1 MSKRYY
7 WLKLKDDFFDG
18 KVIKKL
24 RRVAGGDTYVLIYLK
39 MLLRAM
45 KNEGYITYTGLENSF
60 AEELALDLD
69 EDAENVAIT
78 LQYLARTELVETSDN
93 INYFLPSAAESVGSE
108 TASTIRS
115 RECRSKQKMLQCNKN
130 ATQNVALQ
138 QDCNASATQVQ
149 QNCSVEKEK
158 REDTREDKREKNT
171 EASPLDEFTD
181 EVQEAI
187 KAFAEMR
194 KTKIKKP
201 MTDNAVKRLAARL
214 KTLSDDPEE
223 QVKILNQSE
232 DACWLDIYALKDKGG
247 ISSNGHRY
255 ECTMQFPDER

>member
-93 INYFLPSAAESVGSE
+93 INYFLPSAAENVGSE
-108 TASTIRS
+108 NATAQRVREYRS
-115 RECRSKQKMLQCNKN
+115 RQKMLQCNSK
-130 ATQNVALQ
+130 ALQ
-138 QDCNASATQVQ
+138 SNTSMLHCNNDVTQVKRVC
-149 QNCSVEKEK
+149 NVEKEK

-171 EASPLDEFTD
+171 EASPLDEFTV

-201 MTDNAVKRLAARL
+201 MTDNAIKRLAARL
-214 KTLSDDPEE
+214 KNLSDDPEE

-247 ISSNGHRY
+247 SSNGHRY